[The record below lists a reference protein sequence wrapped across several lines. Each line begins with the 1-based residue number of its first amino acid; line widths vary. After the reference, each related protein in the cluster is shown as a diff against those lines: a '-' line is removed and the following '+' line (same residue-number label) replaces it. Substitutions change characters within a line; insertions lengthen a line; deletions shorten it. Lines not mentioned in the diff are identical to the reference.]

1 MKDTFFCRKFD
12 INCSG
17 ILISMDKPLIMGVLN
32 LNSDS
37 FYDKSRVLNDESY
50 LERIDLMLKDG
61 MNILDLGAYSS
72 RPGAAFV
79 SEEEEIDRLSS
90 VLSSIRKSFPELII
104 SVDTFRSKVARF
116 AVENGANMI
125 NDISAGELDNRM
137 FETIAELEVPYV
149 MMHMRGKP
157 ETMMKDVK
165 YDNILKEIYQYFDQK
180 INKLEALGVKDII
193 LDLGYGFSK
202 TLDQNYFL
210 LQNQNYFRHL
220 QRPILTGISRKS
232 MIYKLLETNAEGAL
246 NGTSVLNF
254 KALENGANIIRVH
267 DVEEASEVRSLFL
280 KLNQSD

>member
-1 MKDTFFCRKFD
+1 
-12 INCSG
+12 
-17 ILISMDKPLIMGVLN
+17 MDKPLIMGVLN